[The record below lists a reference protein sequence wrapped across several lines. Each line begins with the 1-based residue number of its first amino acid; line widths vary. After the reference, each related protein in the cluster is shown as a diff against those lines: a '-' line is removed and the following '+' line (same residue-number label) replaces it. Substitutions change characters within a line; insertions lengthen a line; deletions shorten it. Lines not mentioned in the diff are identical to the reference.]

1 MPATEARMKIVLV
14 APEIPHNTGAI
25 GRTCVAL
32 DLELIL
38 IKPYGFSIDENTVA
52 RSGTRYWKHIQLTQ
66 YDNWESFLKD
76 RQPARENL
84 YFFEEHGTKSFY
96 TPHYNEDGYL
106 IFGCESKGLS
116 ATILDGMDDRVFN
129 VPMRSSLV
137 KSLNLANVATAVA
150 YQAMRSQLGC

>member
-66 YDNWESFLKD
+66 YDNWVSFLND

-84 YFFEEHGTKSFY
+84 YFFEEYGTKSFY